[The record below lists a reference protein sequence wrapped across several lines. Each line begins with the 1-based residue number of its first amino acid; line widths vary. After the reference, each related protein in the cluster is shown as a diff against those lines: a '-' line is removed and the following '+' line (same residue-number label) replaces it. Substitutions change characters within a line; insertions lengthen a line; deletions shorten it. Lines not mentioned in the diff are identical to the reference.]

1 MRHRHRPVS
10 NRCTPR
16 FICRLHAL
24 PSKATSGCLYLH
36 RHHHCFLLPTS
47 FWLSYSSKHLSGVP
61 QVSQVHWHPTP
72 QRCFV

>member
-1 MRHRHRPVS
+1 MYQKVFGARSLSKSSAATIHDVVKERHFTVP
-10 NRCTPR
+10 
-16 FICRLHAL
+16 
-24 PSKATSGCLYLH
+24 
-36 RHHHCFLLPTS
+36 